1 MEKLINDFLSLQGK
15 YTCTYKCNVHID
27 DINLSSKGFIRRIRA
42 FPFCI
47 IGMLNSVP
55 SLPKIIT

>member
-47 IGMLNSVP
+47 
-55 SLPKIIT
+55 